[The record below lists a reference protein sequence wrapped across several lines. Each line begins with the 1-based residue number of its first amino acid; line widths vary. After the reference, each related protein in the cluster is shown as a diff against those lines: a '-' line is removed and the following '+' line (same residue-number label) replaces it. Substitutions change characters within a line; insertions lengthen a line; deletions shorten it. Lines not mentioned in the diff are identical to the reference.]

1 MKVCHYKLKEGIF
14 LPLNN
19 SVPISIK
26 LLFKEFV
33 VDRSDLEQFF
43 PGRFT
48 IRQTIPMRTARFTP
62 VLTDEEIGTMEELA
76 NRYYERNR

>member
-1 MKVCHYKLKEGIF
+1 M
-14 LPLNN
+14 PLNN

-33 VDRSDLEQFF
+33 VDKSDLEQHF
-43 PGRFT
+43 PGRYT

-62 VLTDEEIGTMEELA
+62 VLSDEEIGKMEELA